1 MIYND
6 EFVSIEKMHALLIK
20 KRRTIDDENVLTISY
35 RNDYFVLQRQR
46 VNVRLRN
53 DIEIFDIDDD
63 TIFAFVVCV
72 WFSYAKHWIKKR
84 RRFVDSKHFVD
95 NVQFVENFVD

>member
-35 RNDYFVLQRQR
+35 RNDYFVL
-46 VNVRLRN
+46 
-53 DIEIFDIDDD
+53 
-63 TIFAFVVCV
+63 
-72 WFSYAKHWIKKR
+72 
-84 RRFVDSKHFVD
+84 
-95 NVQFVENFVD
+95 

>member
-6 EFVSIEKMHALLIK
+6 KFVSIEEMHASLIK
-20 KRRTIDDENVLTISY
+20 KRRAIDDENVLTISY

-72 WFSYAKHWIKKR
+72 
-84 RRFVDSKHFVD
+84 
-95 NVQFVENFVD
+95 